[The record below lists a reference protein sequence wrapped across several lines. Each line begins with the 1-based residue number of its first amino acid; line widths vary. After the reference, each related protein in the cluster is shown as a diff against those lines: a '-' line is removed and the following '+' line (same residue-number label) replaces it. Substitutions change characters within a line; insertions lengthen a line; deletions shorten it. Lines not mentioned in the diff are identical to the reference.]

1 MTVQNSGGDETLEK
15 YTSLPGEVYDAD
27 SQCRHIIGPGSSFC
41 TVRIEECKMNIWFFY
56 ERERERERER
66 EIEKGLNQT

>member
-41 TVRIEECKMNIWFFY
+41 RVRIEECKMNI
-56 ERERERERER
+56 
-66 EIEKGLNQT
+66 